1 MARKIRAAS
10 LRNASRKLRSRDHWA
25 KKWGIITKNIKSKD
39 WWIKNG
45 LLIAT
50 LTTIIILG
58 GIFYFLFSQALP
70 AFTKINLIDFLTGH
84 VWNPTSFIAPAYGI
98 LPLIIGTFL
107 VSLGASV
114 IAIPIGLGC
123 TIYLAEIA
131 HPRIRGFLKPAMEIL
146 AGIPSVVYGFFALV
160 ILSGWIQA
168 IFGNTHR
175 LNALN
180 GAVMLAVM
188 MIPIMISLSEDAMNS
203 VPTELKEAAYA
214 LGATRWETI
223 KGVIMPAAL
232 SGIVAAIILSIG
244 RAVGETMTVLMATG
258 NTPLVTFNMLSSVET
273 MTASIAVEM
282 GEVPFGS
289 LHYSALFAIGA
300 TLFIITF
307 VINSIADMLMAR
319 FAEVYR

>member
-1 MARKIRAAS
+1 MG
-10 LRNASRKLRSRDHWA
+10 NAIRKLRTREYWVEWWSNAA
-25 KKWGIITKNIKSKD
+25 KSLKTKD

-45 LLIAT
+45 LLLAA
-50 LTTIIILG
+50 LSTIIVLG
-58 GIFYFLFSQALP
+58 AVFYFLFSEALP

-84 VWNPTSFIAPAYGI
+84 VWNPTSIVAPAYGI
-98 LPLIIGTFL
+98 LPLMIGTFL

-131 HPRIRGFLKPAMEIL
+131 HPKIRSFLKPAIELL

-168 IFGNTHR
+168 LFGNTYR

-188 MIPIMISLSEDAMNS
+188 MIPIMVSLSEDAMNA
-203 VPTELKEAAYA
+203 VPKELKEAAYA

-223 KGVIMPAAL
+223 RRVIIPASL

-244 RAVGETMTVLMATG
+244 RAIGETMTVLMATG
-258 NTPLVTFNMLSSVET
+258 NTPLVTFDMLSSVET
-273 MTASIAVEM
+273 MTATIAIEM

-289 LHYSALFAIGA
+289 LHYQTLFAIGA
-300 TLFIITF
+300 VLFIITF
-307 VINSIADMLMAR
+307 AINFIADWVLSR
-319 FAEVYR
+319 YVEVYE

>member
-1 MARKIRAAS
+1 MGRLES
-10 LRNASRKLRSRDHWA
+10 MRNAVHNLKSRDYWRERLSRTA
-25 KKWGIITKNIKSKD
+25 RSIKDID
-39 WWIKNG
+39 WWIRKG
-45 LLIAT
+45 LFIAT
-50 LTTIIILG
+50 LSTIVILG
-58 GIFYFLFSQALP
+58 AVFYFLFTE
-70 AFTKINLIDFLTGH
+70 AFPTFTEINLIDFLTGPN
-84 VWNPTSFIAPAYGI
+84 WNPTSFLAPVYGI
-98 LPLIIGTFL
+98 LPLMIGTFL
-107 VSLGASV
+107 VGLGASV

-131 HPRIRGFLKPAMEIL
+131 HPKIRSFLKPAIEVL

-168 IFGNTHR
+168 LFGNTYR

-188 MIPIMISLSEDAMNS
+188 MIPIMVSLSEDAMNM
-203 VPTELKEAAYA
+203 VPKELREAAYA

-223 KGVIMPAAL
+223 RSVIIPSSL
-232 SGIVAAIILSIG
+232 SGIIAAIILSIG

-273 MTASIAVEM
+273 MTATIAIEM

-289 LHYSALFAIGA
+289 LHYHALFAIGA
-300 TLFIITF
+300 VLFIITF
-307 VINSIADMLMAR
+307 AINSVADWMLSR
-319 FAEVYR
+319 YAEVYK

>member
-1 MARKIRAAS
+1 MARKLRIAS
-10 LRNASRKLRSRDHWA
+10 LKNASHNLRSRDYWLE
-25 KKWGIITKNIKSKD
+25 KWGNLTGNIKKKD
-39 WWIKNG
+39 WWMKNG
-45 LLIAT
+45 LFLVT
-50 LTTIIILG
+50 LTTVIVLG
-58 GIFYFLFSQALP
+58 TIFYFLFSEALP
-70 AFTKINLIDFLTGH
+70 AFTRINPIDFFTGN
-84 VWNPTSFIAPAYGI
+84 VWNPTSMIAPVYGI
-98 LPLIIGTFL
+98 LPLMIGTFL

-131 HPRIRGFLKPAMEIL
+131 HPRIRGFLKPAIEIL

-160 ILSGWIQA
+160 ILSGWIQTL
-168 IFGNTHR
+168 FGNTYR

-188 MIPIMISLSEDAMNS
+188 MIPIMVSLSEDAMNA
-203 VPTELKEAAYA
+203 VPKELKEASYA

-223 KGVIMPAAL
+223 RGVIMPAAL

-273 MTASIAVEM
+273 MTATIAVEM

-307 VINSIADMLMAR
+307 VVNSIADMLMAR
-319 FAEVYR
+319 FAEAYR

>member
-1 MARKIRAAS
+1 MQKRSRLGS
-10 LRNASRKLRSRDHWA
+10 LKNSVRNLGSRDHWVEKYGNLA
-25 KKWGIITKNIKSKD
+25 RLIKSKD

-45 LLIAT
+45 LFVAT
-50 LTTIIILG
+50 LSTIVILG
-58 GIFYFLFSQALP
+58 AVFYFLFSEALP
-70 AFTKINLIDFLTGH
+70 AFTKINPIDFLTGR
-84 VWNPTSFIAPAYGI
+84 VWNPTSIVAPAYGI
-98 LPLIIGTFL
+98 LPLMIGTFL

-131 HPRIRGFLKPAMEIL
+131 HPRIRGFLKPAIEIL

-168 IFGNTHR
+168 LFGNTYR

-188 MIPIMISLSEDAMNS
+188 MVPIMVSLSEDAMNM
-203 VPTELKEAAYA
+203 VPKELREAAYA

-223 KGVIMPAAL
+223 KGVIIPASL

-258 NTPLVTFNMLSSVET
+258 NTPLVTFDMLSSVET
-273 MTASIAVEM
+273 MTATIAIEM

-300 TLFIITF
+300 VLFIITF
-307 VINSIADMLMAR
+307 AINSIADWLLSR
-319 FAEVYR
+319 YAEVYR

>member
-1 MARKIRAAS
+1 MARKIRAPS
-10 LRNASRKLRSRDHWA
+10 LRNANRKLRSRDYWA

-45 LLIAT
+45 LLIAN
-50 LTTIIILG
+50 LTTIIILSA
-58 GIFYFLFSQALP
+58 IFFFLFSEALP
-70 AFTKINLIDFLTGH
+70 AFTKINPIDFLTGH
-84 VWNPTSFIAPAYGI
+84 VWNPTSIVAPAYGI

-131 HPRIRGFLKPAMEIL
+131 HPRIRGFLKPAIEIL

-168 IFGNTHR
+168 LFGNTYR

-188 MIPIMISLSEDAMNS
+188 MIPIMVSLSEDAMNS
-203 VPTELKEAAYA
+203 VPRELKEAAYA
-214 LGATRWETI
+214 LGVTRWETI

-273 MTASIAVEM
+273 MTATIAIEM

-307 VINSIADMLMAR
+307 VINSIADRLMAR

>member
-1 MARKIRAAS
+1 MQKGSRLGS
-10 LRNASRKLRSRDHWA
+10 LRKSVRNLGSRDLWVEKYGNLA
-25 KKWGIITKNIKSKD
+25 RSIKSKD

-45 LLIAT
+45 LLVAT
-50 LTTIIILG
+50 LSTIVILG
-58 GIFYFLFSQALP
+58 AVFYFLFSEALP
-70 AFTKINLIDFLTGH
+70 AFVRINPIDFLSGE
-84 VWNPTSFIAPAYGI
+84 VWNPTSIIAPAYGI
-98 LPLIIGTFL
+98 LPLMIGTFL
-107 VSLGASV
+107 VSLGASA

-131 HPRIRGFLKPAMEIL
+131 HPRIKAVLKPAIEIL

-168 IFGNTHR
+168 LFGNTYR

-188 MIPIMISLSEDAMNS
+188 MVPIMVSLSEDAMNM
-203 VPTELKEAAYA
+203 VPKELREAAYA

-223 KGVIMPAAL
+223 KGVIIPASL
-232 SGIVAAIILSIG
+232 SGIVAAVILSIG

-258 NTPLVTFNMLSSVET
+258 NTPLVTFDMLSSVET
-273 MTASIAVEM
+273 MTATIAIEM

-300 TLFIITF
+300 VLFIITF
-307 VINSIADMLMAR
+307 AINSIADWLLSR
-319 FAEVYR
+319 YAEVYR